1 MFSFILTTSVL
12 LLKIKRFPCQFLKFR
27 NSFAAL
33 QRAFSSVLP
42 QPFSQNCR
50 GQKGALENISS
61 KPSAQSRLL
70 RTTSRRVLSIS
81 VVGDYIT
88 SGQSIPVFYHS
99 PVKKKSFF
107 LCLNG
112 ILCCYVCL
120 LSQSSTDILA
130 VFTSSHEVFLYF
142 DSVFQEPWLL
152 QDEWPQVSQ
161 PLSVQHMLQ
170 SLTNFH
176 GSWLFKRN
184 LDRLRAE

>member
-50 GQKGALENISS
+50 GQKGALETISS
-61 KPSAQSRLL
+61 KPSAQSRVSKSRLL

-81 VVGDYIT
+81 MVGDYIT
-88 SGQSIPVFYHS
+88 SGQSIPVFHHS
-99 PVKKKSFF
+99 PSKKKSFF

-112 ILCCYVCL
+112 ILFCYCL

-130 VFTSSHEVFLYF
+130 VFTPSYEVFLYF

-152 QDEWPQVSQ
+152 QEEWPQVS
-161 PLSVQHMLQ
+161 
-170 SLTNFH
+170 
-176 GSWLFKRN
+176 
-184 LDRLRAE
+184 